1 MKLYAVYT
9 DGAAILKDDWFL
21 KSLQDDWELNI
32 LQVGATEKKYGDF
45 STPGFKDVVKKKTAL
60 ILDSIKDNFGDVII
74 WSDLDIQFFGKC
86 SDTIEYSIK
95 EKDVVFQ
102 SERGGGGEVN
112 AGFMAIRCNRKTIEF
127 WQAVL
132 KRVNSSEWNQP
143 EVNDQSIINGL
154 LRKKS
159 GDIEYD
165 IFPNCFWAKSHP
177 GKPPRDILLHHANC
191 TAPRLKKGRLTGSM
205 ELKIEQLSEIRR
217 LVEDKKD
224 CLRLPRRWSRFIWQ
238 HLGGKD
244 RQRTWRKSR
253 NY

>member
-9 DGAAILKDDWFL
+9 DGAEILRDEWFL

-32 LQVGATEKKYGDF
+32 LRVEISGEKYGDF
-45 STPGFKDVVKKKTAL
+45 STPGFKDSVKKKTGL
-60 ILDSIKDNFGDVII
+60 ILNSIKDNFGDVII

-86 SDTIEYSIK
+86 SDTIEDSIK

-102 SERGGGGEVN
+102 SELGGAGEVN
-112 AGFMAIRCNRKTIEF
+112 VGFMAIRCNQKTLEF

-132 KRVNSSEWNQP
+132 KRVNSPEWNQP
-143 EVNDQSIINGL
+143 AINDQSIINDL
-154 LRKKS
+154 LQKES
-159 GDIEYD
+159 GDIKYD
-165 IFPNCFWAKSHP
+165 VFPSRFWAKSHP

-217 LVEDKKD
+217 LVEGKEDY
-224 CLRLPRRWSRFIWQ
+224 LRLPRRWSRFLWQ
-238 HLGGKD
+238 RPG
-244 RQRTWRKSR
+244 RTNR
-253 NY
+253 